1 MASNTETPG
10 TGDKAGSSNSPYP
23 ASPIKENGLAADRK
37 PRTNG
42 QAGVATSLD
51 KVVIRGAFTL
61 TEDGELQIGGNVEG
75 NIKCHA
81 MHVLESG
88 TMSGDVNADSIVV
101 KGTFNGNISTNHF
114 TLSSH
119 AKVVSNDILVYDT
132 VVIEPDSHF
141 EGQLRRPN
149 ASEAKEAQRS
159 NGSARGNGRSNG

>member
-149 ASEAKEAQRS
+149 APEAKEAQRS
-159 NGSARGNGRSNG
+159 NGSARGNERSNG